1 MPSKKSGRPDLAAR
15 FARWAGRARWF
26 LLATWLLTLVLG
38 GLGAQTLADKM
49 TGGGWAVSGGESEL
63 VQQALRD
70 GFEGRGRSTV
80 VLVVEDQRASAADG
94 NFEDRIERVLHRVS
108 RHPDLS
114 VRTSHGWSTVGADLQ
129 AGFLGADRRTTV
141 HSLGLAIEE
150 SETEKVVPQVQ
161 RELSAQFRPDG
172 LDVSLVSVS
181 ALRGEVGELA
191 KEYLIKAELVTLPLL
206 VIILLLLYR
215 GVVAA
220 LASLAVAVTAVTL
233 SLATL
238 SPIAGA
244 HEISVFVENMVTM
257 LGLGVGVD
265 YSLFVI
271 KRFKEELASG
281 KDVEMAIAA
290 TLRTAGHTVI
300 ASGLTVV
307 LAMATLFVI
316 DLGAVVSM
324 TIGAVLVV
332 AFSVMAAV
340 LILPVLLALL
350 GDRINAGRVRLP
362 SRWRAEAIGSD
373 EQLVGSSWYRMASG
387 VMRRPLI
394 YLLVTSA
401 VLVLIALPAL
411 QMRIFT
417 PDAQTVPTS
426 SGVRAGY
433 DHLEDQFG
441 TGAPSPIQVV
451 LTTDQPLY
459 DSPDARHVTDIAAE
473 LSELP
478 GTDGVGSAM
487 DILREVSPKEPF
499 AALRPVTFERMP
511 ADLRAGIRHF
521 VADDNRTVL
530 FEVRAEGRAS
540 DDATHM
546 LLRDVRA
553 AVARMPGSLHAS
565 VGGESAEGDETNRA
579 IEDKLVLVLV
589 LMLAV
594 VYLVLLATFR
604 SLLLPVKAMAM
615 NLISVGAAYGVLV
628 MIFQHGWG
636 ASLIGVDSAGYLVY
650 FVPVLLLALLFSL
663 GTDYEVFLL
672 SRVREEYLRAGDNT
686 TAVARGVARTA
697 PLISGAALLMIVV
710 FFSFGMTGVFPTQQL
725 GLGMAVGV
733 ALDATLVRMFLVPSA
748 MRLMGRWN
756 WWLPRL
762 RRQRE
767 AGSRGDLRTEPREDL
782 VVADERDVNLSR
794 R

>member
-63 VQQALRD
+63 VQRALRD

-672 SRVREEYLRAGDNT
+672 SRVHEEYLRTGDNT